1 MYNSLRF
8 FFFTFSLIGVASN
21 TQAGSIEPKRH
32 FTPLPFPHEIKPQ
45 PSQEKPKPKKLLI
58 ESGTTIASVSL
69 SGHVNRAMTYAD
81 NGVKQRLLHVDNDNS
96 SSRIKVYSRAEISDR
111 FTIGANFSF
120 EMQSNDSSTTDISS
134 DSGAVSFSQRETE
147 AVFISK
153 DFGTFSI
160 GHGHTRSD
168 TTSENDL
175 SKTDVVALGCSA
187 DAMTGGLRFR
197 KKHTRKKFNEGPVVE
212 DVYTSM
218 DGLSR
223 RDRFRWDSPDIYGF
237 SIGGSHVMQNSY
249 DVGLNYNGKVYGT
262 EIQGSIAH
270 AKNRKKYKQTN
281 GSVSILFPSGF
292 NIGGGSG
299 FREITIHR
307 HHYNNNHR
315 HYHRHHPYF
324 YHGKIGYIMKPF
336 AIGDTAIA
344 IDRGVARHMLANR
357 DLCFLTG
364 AFLVQNIDNAA
375 TEIYI
380 GVRHHKLKRFES
392 KFHGIFA
399 GFLGAKVR
407 F

>member
-1 MYNSLRF
+1 MLCSLRF
-8 FFFTFSLIGVASN
+8 FFIIILLINISPN
-21 TQAGSIEPKRH
+21 IYAGSIEPKRH
-32 FTPLPFPHEIKPQ
+32 FTPIPFPHEILKTQ
-45 PSQEKPKPKKLLI
+45 PIQEKDKPEKLLVR
-58 ESGTTIASVSL
+58 SGTEVASVTL

-96 SSRIKVYSRAEISDR
+96 SSRIKVYSRAKVSDK

-120 EMQSNDSSTTDISS
+120 EMQSNDSSITDISS
-134 DSGAVSFSQRETE
+134 DSGAVHFLQRETE

-187 DAMTGGLRFR
+187 DAMTGGLSFR
-197 KKHTRKKFNEGPVVE
+197 KKNVRRIDNEGPIVG
-212 DVYTSM
+212 DVYNSM

-223 RDRFRWDSPDIYGF
+223 RDRFRWDSPDVYGF

-299 FREITIHR
+299 FREITIHCHDR
-307 HHYNNNHR
+307 
-315 HYHRHHPYF
+315 HRHHPRF
-324 YHGKIGYIMKPF
+324 HHAKIGYIMKPF
-336 AIGDTAIA
+336 GIGDTAISV
-344 IDRGVARHMLANR
+344 DRGIARHILENR

-364 AFLVQNIDNAA
+364 AFLVQNIDSAA
-375 TEIYI
+375 TEIYL
-380 GVRHHKLKRFES
+380 GVRHHKLKRFET